1 MNTAQVHQLQ
11 PQTPAQPQTDH
22 APSIGS
28 SALLAELSIGVWKG
42 SKKDKK
48 ASNTITTLNNA
59 NKKAARVTKDL
70 LVDCEELATIKRYET
85 TIRDFH
91 RNATLPWSNMG
102 HRLLTNSY
110 FLDYSRHM
118 EEMKVIFYQLVE
130 EFLAVYSWEV
140 TAQQL
145 KLGDMYNAEE
155 YPSVEVLRGKF
166 KIRVNYMPVPDCG
179 DFRVDVNTEAK
190 AVLEQ
195 SYTKFYQEQL
205 TSAMAD
211 VGKRVLEP
219 LQNMSKMLDYGE
231 GERATGFHHTLVD
244 NVLAVVDVLKACNIT
259 QDPKLEELRR
269 ELRTALQGVT
279 TDGLRSNPHLRAE
292 TKRNVDSIIKNLPSL
307 GW

>member
-1 MNTAQVHQLQ
+1 MNQVIQMHAHQ
-11 PQTPAQPQTDH
+11 AQPNTDH
-22 APSIGS
+22 APTIGS

-42 SKKDKK
+42 SKRDKK
-48 ASNTITTLNNA
+48 ATSTITTLNNA
-59 NKKAARVTKDL
+59 SKKAARVTKDL
-70 LVDCEELATIKRYET
+70 LVDCEELAAIKRYESA
-85 TIRDFH
+85 IREFH

-110 FLDYSRHM
+110 FLDYNRHM
-118 EEMKVIFYQLVE
+118 EEMKANFYQLVE
-130 EFLAVYSWEV
+130 EFLQAYSWEV
-140 TAQQL
+140 TATQA
-145 KLGDMYNAEE
+145 KLGDMYNAED
-155 YPSVEVLRGKF
+155 YPPVEVLRAKF
-166 KIRVNYMPVPDCG
+166 RMRINYMPVPDCG
-179 DFRVDVNTEAK
+179 DFRLDVNTEAK

-195 SYTKFYQEQL
+195 SYSNFYEEQL
-205 TSAMAD
+205 SAAMAD

-244 NVLAVVDVLKACNIT
+244 NVLAVADVLKACNVT

-269 ELRTALQGVT
+269 ELRAALQGVT

>member
-1 MNTAQVHQLQ
+1 MNQVIQMHAHQ
-11 PQTPAQPQTDH
+11 AQPNTDH
-22 APSIGS
+22 APTIGS

-42 SKKDKK
+42 SKQDKK
-48 ASNTITTLNNA
+48 ATSTITTLNNA
-59 NKKAARVTKDL
+59 SKKAARVTKDL
-70 LVDCEELATIKRYET
+70 LVDCEELAAIKRYESK
-85 TIRDFH
+85 IREFH

-110 FLDYSRHM
+110 FLDYNRHM
-118 EEMKVIFYQLVE
+118 EEMKANFYKLVE
-130 EFLAVYSWEV
+130 EFLQAYSWEV
-140 TAQQL
+140 TATQA

-155 YPSVEVLRGKF
+155 YPPVETLRGKF
-166 KIRVNYMPVPDCG
+166 RMRINYMPVPDCG
-179 DFRVDVNTEAK
+179 DFRLDVNTEAK

-195 SYTKFYQEQL
+195 SYSKFYEEQL
-205 TSAMAD
+205 SAAMAD
-211 VGKRVLEP
+211 VGKRVLDP

-244 NVLAVVDVLKACNIT
+244 NVLAVADVLKACNVT

-269 ELRTALQGVT
+269 ELRAALQGVT